1 MFANF
6 GAAESLIC
14 MQLAQQLRSKGVAC
28 EVYPSAPKLQ
38 KQMKY
43 ANDRLAQWVV
53 LLGEEEL
60 KNKALV
66 LKNMTSGEQTVISL
80 EEFVDTFLTLN

>member
-14 MQLAQQLRSKGVAC
+14 MQLAQQLRSNGVAC
-28 EVYPSAPKLQ
+28 EVYPSANKLQ

-60 KNKALV
+60 SNKSLV
-66 LKNMTSGEQTVISL
+66 LKNMINGEQTVISF
-80 EEFVDTFLTLN
+80 EKFVETFLNY